1 MGHFHLFYRFAYIRA
16 SLNRILC
23 LLGGSRSKV
32 GELVGVVGDASSPA
46 TESRLI
52 CLIYQPTT
60 IPQYLLFLVWTK
72 IFAFLMKIEQENKSR
87 LIFRHI
93 CFFDEI
99 PKKNIKINRCN
110 VCNMKN

>member
-1 MGHFHLFYRFAYIRA
+1 M
-16 SLNRILC
+16 LC
-23 LLGGSRSKV
+23 LWGGSRSEV
-32 GELVGVVGDASSPA
+32 GLLGGVVGDASSPA

-60 IPQYLLFLVWTK
+60 IPQYLLFCVDK

>member
-1 MGHFHLFYRFAYIRA
+1 M
-16 SLNRILC
+16 LC
-23 LLGGSRSKV
+23 FLGGSRSKV

-60 IPQYLLFLVWTK
+60 IPQYLLFCVDK

-87 LIFRHI
+87 SVIFA
-93 CFFDEI
+93 FFL
-99 PKKNIKINRCN
+99 
-110 VCNMKN
+110 